1 MIRNVF
7 FDLIYTLV
15 HFDMESHSQRCC
27 EILSELGRVEPRRY
41 AEEFRRA
48 WVGYSERRIEGDES
62 FYSQI
67 LSGLG
72 LPFRRDLVP
81 ALREA
86 YMDSLS
92 LYRDSI
98 WALKDLLGRYKLG
111 LITNGVSS
119 WYERVLEKFSLKG
132 YFDSII
138 ISSAVGCRKPC
149 RRIYEAALE
158 SLNAKAEESFFISD
172 EYEEDLLPAMGIG
185 MRVCLLNRGGGPAP
199 GPVAVARDLPEAL
212 ALIG

>member
-1 MIRNVF
+1 
-7 FDLIYTLV
+7 
-15 HFDMESHSQRCC
+15 MESHSRRCC
-27 EILSELGRVEPRRY
+27 EILSRLGHVEPGRY
-41 AEEFRRA
+41 ADEFRRA

-62 FYSQI
+62 FYYQI

-72 LPFRRDLVP
+72 LPFKQGLVP

-92 LYRDSI
+92 LYWDSI
-98 WALKDLLGRYKLG
+98 GALESLIGRYKLG

-119 WYERVLEKFSLKG
+119 WYERVLEKFSLRG

-138 ISSAVGCRKPC
+138 ISSEVGCRKPC

-158 SLNAKAEESFFISD
+158 SLSA
-172 EYEEDLLPAMGIG
+172 
-185 MRVCLLNRGGGPAP
+185 
-199 GPVAVARDLPEAL
+199 
-212 ALIG
+212 